1 MADYQTQSPAI
12 ESIHPEMLFTGAG
25 LKAAGAAGKGVM
37 NGAKA
42 IGNWFESKLPGIGKA
57 VTAATGVEG
66 MGHYLSSEGGTKT
79 FNKLY
84 QGDWGGAAKSGFGDI
99 LDLAGI
105 GIASK
110 ILNTAK
116 NSGLPFWKSASS
128 AEVPAAKLTSH
139 VQGDDAVKMFKEY
152 GGEPLTEGTINAE

>member
-1 MADYQTQSPAI
+1 MTDYQTQSPAI

-25 LKAAGAAGKGVM
+25 LKAAGAAGKSVM
-37 NGAKA
+37 RGAKA

-66 MGHYLSSEGGTKT
+66 TRHYLSSEGGAKT

-84 QGDWGGAAKSGFGDI
+84 QGDWSGAAKSGFGDA
-99 LDLAGI
+99 LDLTGM

-110 ILNTAK
+110 MFTLAK
-116 NSGLPFWKSASS
+116 NSGLPFWKAASS
-128 AEVPAAKLTSH
+128 AEVSTANIFRSEPIPASA
-139 VQGDDAVKMFKEY
+139 
-152 GGEPLTEGTINAE
+152 